1 VNKRKLTISILII
14 ISIIITCFINTY
26 AADTD
31 KLTIELKVGSNVGK
45 INGISSK
52 VEKPYVSNKTIM
64 VPLSWFTNAIGA
76 ELNQKADKK
85 IEIIYGDMNAEVKI
99 GSISYTAN
107 SATFKSTVA
116 PVVKN
121 GSTMVPLE
129 FLSKNFPITV
139 KSDIKKG
146 NIKIVLEDDGALSDL
161 SFLTGGISS
170 AKLGNSYYGWSINV
184 PTGSRI
190 VSNSFKSDTIGIT
203 NESRSLYFEIS
214 VESKKDRTLSE
225 LYNDVLYSSSM
236 RESKLDLKASIPYF
250 QYTRLSE
257 YEESLRV
264 KVFEKGEYFYYVTI
278 NSYDSSVTPEKLI
291 SDKYFDNIVSS
302 FDLNYKGNVRG
313 VEDISK
319 IKDGQVSFYN
329 YVSLNSETKYL
340 PWLMKI
346 PVKWNQ
352 ILANSDPLT
361 TKLGIDSQHSMQI
374 TMNTLD
380 ENGSLEQYVEDIKN
394 KYDKYFDP
402 KKYSFISS
410 DIETVANTEAQTLK
424 FSIKEA
430 DKVYIIDELYFDKDG
445 FVYEIS
451 IKLPEN
457 EYEKS
462 KAEFIDTLNKMTFYT
477 IDESKYQKDLEKY
490 KSKNL
495 EARVS
500 QQDEDFDYLNKTYN
514 WSAKIPGYWTKS
526 GSDDNAITF
535 KNSNTNANVMIYA
548 LENTSLLKTLTDEE
562 KFGIMRLLKS
572 TYGATPTKNIVNEKG
587 LQVRTYTYK
596 VENQELDLF
605 ANVICYCFESD
616 KYSYC
621 YVSFVPDLTA
631 TEESAKEVDA
641 IWKSFKL
648 TQ

>member
-1 VNKRKLTISILII
+1 
-14 ISIIITCFINTY
+14 
-26 AADTD
+26 
-31 KLTIELKVGSNVGK
+31 
-45 INGISSK
+45 
-52 VEKPYVSNKTIM
+52 
-64 VPLSWFTNAIGA
+64 
-76 ELNQKADKK
+76 
-85 IEIIYGDMNAEVKI
+85 
-99 GSISYTAN
+99 
-107 SATFKSTVA
+107 
-116 PVVKN
+116 
-121 GSTMVPLE
+121 
-129 FLSKNFPITV
+129 
-139 KSDIKKG
+139 
-146 NIKIVLEDDGALSDL
+146 
-161 SFLTGGISS
+161 
-170 AKLGNSYYGWSINV
+170 
-184 PTGSRI
+184 
-190 VSNSFKSDTIGIT
+190 
-203 NESRSLYFEIS
+203 
-214 VESKKDRTLSE
+214 
-225 LYNDVLYSSSM
+225 LYNDVLYSSSI

-380 ENGSLEQYVEDIKN
+380 ENGSLEQYVGDIKN

-410 DIETVANTEAQTLK
+410 DIETIANTEAQTLK